1 MKEYEL
7 YTNKKNTM
15 YVDMKNTMYVD
26 MKNTIKRGIHRE
38 QEEQER
44 QLYIR
49 ELYIQKEVYKRY
61 MYIYIFN
68 TLSLPYS
75 L

>member
-7 YTNKKNTM
+7 YTNK
-15 YVDMKNTMYVD
+15 KNTMYVD